1 VQIGIDLGTSGVKA
15 ILVDAEDRLRAEAH
29 APLAVSR
36 PRPLWSEQDPA
47 DWLAATEAAMDRLA
61 AAAGAAMG
69 AVEAIG
75 LSGQMLG
82 VALLDAA
89 DRPLRPAL
97 LWNDGRA
104 AAECRELEAL
114 VPDIARRVGCR
125 PMPGFGAPKMRWL
138 MKHEAAAVARARRV
152 LLPKDVVRLFLT
164 GEAASDRAD
173 ASATLFM
180 ETEAGV
186 WSEEILAA
194 CGATPALMPRLVDS
208 DEVAGALRP
217 ALAARWGLPLLTIV
231 AGGAGDNMAGAVGAG
246 VVAPGDAFISLG
258 TSGVYFVAND
268 RFVPAL
274 DRGMHTHRHAVRGLF
289 AQHGV
294 VLSAASA
301 LAWAAALVGA
311 SDIGRFLDEIAA
323 ADPDPAATPL
333 FAPYLG
339 GERTPHDDPG
349 AQGVVAGLG
358 FGTDR
363 VVLGRAVLEGVAFA
377 LADCEDALRTAGA
390 PIGVPKLIGGGARSL
405 LWAEIVASVLGHP
418 LAVPESAALGPAF
431 GAARLARAAASGAP
445 IAPSMRGAE
454 TLVAPRPRW
463 QAIYF
468 EKRARYQALYRI
480 ASSGGGA

>member
-1 VQIGIDLGTSGVKA
+1 MQIGIDLGTSGVKA
-15 ILVDAEDRLRAEAH
+15 LLVDAEERLLAEAH
-29 APLAVSR
+29 APLVVSR

-47 DWLAATEAAMDRLA
+47 DWIAATEEVMDRLC
-61 AAAGAAMG
+61 AAAGPAMG

-82 VALLDAA
+82 VALLDMA

-114 VPDIARRVGCR
+114 FPDLALRVGCR
-125 PMPGFGAPKMRWL
+125 PMPGFSAPKMRWL
-138 MKHEAAAVARARRV
+138 AKHEPALVAETRRV

-180 ETEAGV
+180 ETEAGI

-194 CGATPALMPRLVDS
+194 CGIASRHMPRLVES
-208 DEVAGALRP
+208 DEAAGALRP
-217 ALAARWGLPLLTIV
+217 AFAARWGLPPRTIV

-246 VVAPGDAFISLG
+246 VIASGDAFISLG

-274 DRGMHTHRHAVRGLF
+274 GRGMHTHRHAVRGIF

-301 LAWAAALVGA
+301 LAWAASLVGA
-311 SDIGRFLDEIAA
+311 PDIGRFLDEIAA
-323 ADPDPAATPL
+323 AALDPAATPL

-349 AQGVVAGLG
+349 AAAVAAGLG

-363 VVLGRAVLEGVAFA
+363 LAFGRAVLEGVAFA
-377 LADCEDALRTAGA
+377 LADCEEALRGAGA
-390 PIGVPKLIGGGARSL
+390 PIGTPKLIGGGARSA
-405 LWAEIVASVLGHP
+405 LWAEIIASVLGHG
-418 LAVPESAALGPAF
+418 LAVPESAALGPAL

-445 IAPSMRGAE
+445 LAPARGVE
-454 TLVAPRPRW
+454 TIVEPRPEW
-463 QAIYF
+463 QAVYR
-468 EKRARYQALYRI
+468 EKRPRYQALYPV
-480 ASSGGGA
+480 ASPRGRE